1 MSTSSP
7 PMGSNLPPGSP
18 LSDASALEVYF
29 RAHFSE
35 LADDAKG
42 QLADAAPAAPRV
54 VELAFRHAWE
64 HREQIHNEDELN
76 AFLREEVRH
85 GAAREKSRRASLHRF
100 DQHEKVN
107 KKPGASPATTK
118 VDVDQSWSHL
128 AHALHLAPD
137 TGSAALDSAALL
149 RHDAAAHMADLA
161 KRPSWKIPLAIG
173 VVAALAI
180 VGGIWSVNRLGDEGA
195 ITRALTAPDARTH
208 VAATAQL
215 AIVTLDDG
223 TRVML
228 TPESRLVVPKQF
240 GEILRVVKLDGEA
253 QFTVASNQKKPLEV
267 RAGNA
272 KMIATGTVLTIRAF
286 PAESTVVLS
295 LKEGTASIQLGEQ
308 ITPVAAGKALV
319 VTKTGATREPTPGEL
334 QEATTWVDHTLSI
347 SNRQLR
353 EVLPQLKRWYGVDI
367 KVLDL
372 PLLDRP
378 VSLQASLDS
387 PKEAISGVE
396 KSANVRFDY
405 EDKTMVFRD
414 AAKKTK

>member
-1 MSTSSP
+1 
-7 PMGSNLPPGSP
+7 MGSNLPPVSP

-54 VELAFRHAWE
+54 VENAFRHAWE
-64 HREQIHNEDELN
+64 HREQIHNEGELK
-76 AFLREEVRH
+76 AFLHEEVRH

-100 DQHEKVN
+100 DQHEKVT
-107 KKPGASPATTK
+107 KKAGASPSTAK

-128 AHALHLAPD
+128 AHALHLAPH
-137 TGSAALDSAALL
+137 TGTAAQDSAALL
-149 RHDAAAHMADLA
+149 RHDAAAHVADLA
-161 KRPSWKIPLAIG
+161 KRPSWKVPLAIG

-180 VGGIWSVNRLGDEGA
+180 VAGIWSINRLGDEGA
-195 ITRALTAPDARTH
+195 VTRALTAPDARTH

-223 TRVML
+223 TKVML

-240 GEILRVVKLDGEA
+240 GELLRVVKLDGEA
-253 QFTVASNQKKPLEV
+253 TFTVASNQKRPLEV
-267 RAGNA
+267 RAGSA
-272 KMIATGTVLTIRAF
+272 KVVAVGTVLTIRAF
-286 PAESTVVLS
+286 PAESSVVLY
-295 LKEGTASIQLGEQ
+295 LKEGTANLQLGEQ
-308 ITPVAAGKALV
+308 LTPVAPGKAIV
-319 VTKTGATREPTPGEL
+319 VTKSGETREPTPGEL
-334 QEATTWVDHTLSI
+334 QEATTWVDHTLTV

-353 EVLPQLKRWYGVDI
+353 DVLPQLKRWYGVDI

-396 KSANVRFDY
+396 KSANVKFDY
-405 EDKTMVFRD
+405 EAKTMVFRD